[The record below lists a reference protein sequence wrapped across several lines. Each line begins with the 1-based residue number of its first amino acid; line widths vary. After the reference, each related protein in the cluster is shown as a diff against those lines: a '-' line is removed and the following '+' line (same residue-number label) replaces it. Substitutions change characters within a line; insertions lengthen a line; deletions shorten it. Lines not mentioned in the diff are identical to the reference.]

1 MTCAL
6 WSWSAP
12 EHGCPWALEET
23 PLFSMFW
30 STGTNECRMPRD
42 GELPEGT
49 SVCSLRP
56 GRAWPPLGLTFL
68 LPAWNCGQTSRR
80 NKTRG
85 WGREEGLE
93 TVIQSNIWG
102 LASVPM
108 GFHENPRIF
117 FISEQLSRPQRPGS
131 SKPLSSQFYCPF
143 PFALPALAPILALF
157 RCHGE
162 APASEYGAG
171 RRGPGAGA
179 GQASKAHVASRAA
192 VLKHWCVV

>member
-1 MTCAL
+1 MTYAL

-12 EHGCPWALEET
+12 EHGHPWALGKH
-23 PLFSMFW
+23 LCSQWFW
-30 STGTNECRMPRD
+30 NPGTNGCQMSSD

-49 SVCSLRP
+49 SVCSLKP
-56 GRAWPPLGLTFL
+56 GRAWLPLRLTFF
-68 LPAWNCGQTSRR
+68 LPAQSCGQTSRR
-80 NKTRG
+80 NKTHG
-85 WGREEGLE
+85 WGRGKGLE

-108 GFHENPRIF
+108 GFHENPQIF

-131 SKPLSSQFYCPF
+131 SKPLSSRFYCPF
-143 PFALPALAPILALF
+143 PFTLPALAPILALF

-162 APASEYGAG
+162 APMSECGAR
-171 RRGPGAGA
+171 RRGPGTGA
-179 GQASKAHVASRAA
+179 GQAGKAHVASRAS